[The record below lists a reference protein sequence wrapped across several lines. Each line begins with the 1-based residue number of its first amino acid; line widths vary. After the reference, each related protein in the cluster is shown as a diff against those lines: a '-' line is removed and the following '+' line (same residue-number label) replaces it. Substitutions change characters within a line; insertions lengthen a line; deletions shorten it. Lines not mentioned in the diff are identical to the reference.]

1 MTATEQGFGDWVRAS
16 FAQQGVMELIGA
28 ELSELAPGR
37 CEIRLPF
44 RDDLTQQDGFF
55 HAGITSTI
63 ADSAGGYAAYSLM
76 PEDSRVL
83 TVEYKVNLLAP
94 AHGELLIAQGHAV
107 KSGRT
112 LAICDVTVEVEQD
125 GQRTLCA
132 KMLQTLMCLYK
143 Q

>member
-1 MTATEQGFGDWVRAS
+1 MAANEQGFGDWVRAS
-16 FAQQGVMELIGA
+16 FAQQRVMRLIGA
-28 ELSELAPGR
+28 ELSDLAPGC

-63 ADSAGGYAAYSLM
+63 ADSAGGYAAYTLM

-83 TVEYKVNLLAP
+83 TVEYKINLLAP
-94 AHGELLIAQGHAV
+94 AHGELLIAQGRAV

-112 LAICDVTVEVEQD
+112 LAICDVTVEVER
-125 GQRTLCA
+125 GGRRTLCA
-132 KMLQTLMCLYK
+132 KMLQTLMCLRR